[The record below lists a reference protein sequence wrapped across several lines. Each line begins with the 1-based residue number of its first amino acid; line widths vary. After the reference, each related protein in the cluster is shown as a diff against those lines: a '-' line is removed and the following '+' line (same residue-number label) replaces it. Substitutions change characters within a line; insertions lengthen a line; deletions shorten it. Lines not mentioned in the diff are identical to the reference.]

1 MKTKEIKKMD
11 KDEIVKAIREG
22 QEKLRGINFDTS
34 GSRVKNTHEKR
45 TTRRQVARLFTALR
59 DLTVSTTENK

>member
-22 QEKLRGINFDTS
+22 QEKLREINFDTS

-45 TTRRQVARLFTALR
+45 TTQRKVTKLFTALR
-59 DLTVSTTENK
+59 EKTVSTTENK